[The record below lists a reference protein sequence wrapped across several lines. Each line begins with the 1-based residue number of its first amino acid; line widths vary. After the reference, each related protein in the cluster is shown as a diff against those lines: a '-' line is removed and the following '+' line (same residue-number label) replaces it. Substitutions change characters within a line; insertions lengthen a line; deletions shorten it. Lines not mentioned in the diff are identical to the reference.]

1 MEKKIKKQRFS
12 IFEVQEEAACIA
24 FMQREDRKFVST
36 YGYKYE
42 FEK

>member
-1 MEKKIKKQRFS
+1 VKET
-12 IFEVQEEAACIA
+12 AWIA
-24 FMQREDRKFVST
+24 FMQREGRKFVST